1 MPRMLC
7 RSYIMLNRQIFQL
20 FNQRKITDTAVLI
33 RSKHAW
39 NHKQHYACAAHSFQG
54 KKNRGEVS
62 KGDVLM
68 DFDGEIGT
76 GTLRALHFG
85 GGLSKCL
92 LCGVQTNYR
101 LFLLAELRLSPWT
114 PSIPATGVVWAA
126 AVIHQSKSGWSGVVG
141 RITKSFLR
149 VISSLMF

>member
-1 MPRMLC
+1 MLC

-39 NHKQHYACAAHSFQG
+39 NHKQHYACEAYIFQG
-54 KKNRGEVS
+54 KKIGVKFQRGTLWWIG
-62 KGDVLM
+62 KP
-68 DFDGEIGT
+68 GEIGT
-76 GTLRALHFG
+76 GTLRTLHFG

-141 RITKSFLR
+141 RITKLILR
-149 VISSLMF
+149 IISSLMF